1 MEIKNEDL
9 SLISSCYSADLKIER
24 SKLCCNVESSTM
36 EDSVFSGVNLSGS
49 FFRQGEMR
57 GAEFEHMG
65 MANCSFKST
74 SMTRP
79 DFNNVGMSGAM
90 FSRVDMDRSDFDGV
104 GLINGIMSNCDLT
117 GLKILNSKIN
127 GMTIDGYDVQELIEF
142 YKNNHKGE

>member
-9 SLISSCYSADLKIER
+9 KLISACYSAELKIER

-36 EDSVFSGVNLSGS
+36 EDSVFSGVNLSGT
-49 FFRQGEMR
+49 FFRKGEMR
-57 GAEFEHMG
+57 GAEFEQMG
-65 MANCSFKST
+65 MANCSFKNT

-90 FSRVDMDRSDFDGV
+90 FRKSDMDRSDFESV
-104 GLINGIMSNCDLT
+104 GLINTIMSNCDLT
-117 GLKILNSKIN
+117 GLKILNCKISD
-127 GMTIDGYDVQELIEF
+127 MTIDGYNVQELLEF

>member
-9 SLISSCYSADLKIER
+9 TLISACYSAELKIER
-24 SKLCCNVESSTM
+24 SKLCCNIESSTM

-49 FFRQGEMR
+49 FFRKGEMR
-57 GAEFEHMG
+57 GAEFEQMG

-79 DFNNVGMSGAM
+79 HFSNVGMSGAI
-90 FSRVDMDRSDFDGV
+90 FSRSDLDRADFDSV
-104 GLINGIMSNCDLT
+104 GIVNGIMSNCDLT
-117 GLKILNSKIN
+117 GLTLRNCKMG
-127 GMTIDGYDVQELIEF
+127 GMTIDGYNVQELIEF

>member
-9 SLISSCYSADLKIER
+9 KLISACYSADLKIER
-24 SKLCCNVESSTM
+24 SKLCCNVESSTL
-36 EDSVFSGVNLSGS
+36 EDSVFNGVNLSGS
-49 FFRQGEMR
+49 FFLKGEMR
-57 GAEFEHMG
+57 GAEFEQMG
-65 MANCSFKST
+65 LANCSFRNT

-104 GLINGIMSNCDLT
+104 GFINGIMSNCDLT
-117 GLKILNSKIN
+117 GLTLRNCKMG
-127 GMTIDGYDVQELIEF
+127 GMTIDGYNVQELIEF

>member
-9 SLISSCYSADLKIER
+9 KLISACYSAELKIER
-24 SKLCCNVESSTM
+24 SKLCCNVESSAM
-36 EDSVFSGVNLSGS
+36 EDSVFNGVNLSGS
-49 FFRQGEMR
+49 YFLKGEMR
-57 GAEFEHMG
+57 GAEFEQMG
-65 MANCSFKST
+65 MANCSFRST

-90 FSRVDMDRSDFDGV
+90 FSRSDMDRADFESV
-104 GLINGIMSNCDLT
+104 GIVNGIMSNCDLT

-127 GMTIDGYDVQELIEF
+127 GMTIDGYNVQELIEF